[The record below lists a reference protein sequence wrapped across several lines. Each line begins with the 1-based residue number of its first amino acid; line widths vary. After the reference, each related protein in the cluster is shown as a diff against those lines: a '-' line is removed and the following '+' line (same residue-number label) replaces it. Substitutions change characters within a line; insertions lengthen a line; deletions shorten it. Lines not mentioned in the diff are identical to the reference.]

1 MGLNALS
8 DPQELEAALNNTQQ
22 VLARAKEQVAAL
34 ERFGV
39 PLMTAV
45 TREKLQEAH
54 KMLQDK
60 FIDEHDFAAVKAKY
74 LRDSYGLAT
83 GGAGEQP
90 PLA

>member
-39 PLMTAV
+39 PLSTAV

-54 KMLQDK
+54 KMLQVVSLSVLQQGSRI
-60 FIDEHDFAAVKAKY
+60 F
-74 LRDSYGLAT
+74 
-83 GGAGEQP
+83 
-90 PLA
+90 